1 MKTLLTACA
10 GVIALSVSMAHAETG
25 ADSYNLVQKG
35 RYLATVGD
43 CTACHTLPGK
53 PLFSGGVILDTPFGK
68 LAGANITPDPG
79 NGIGRWTFEDFQNA
93 MSKGHGLGGKRLYG
107 AMPYTAYT
115 KVRREDNLAIFAY
128 LKTVDASDN
137 KVETNQLPFP
147 FNVRTSLIG
156 WNLLNFTE
164 GEFKANPQ
172 KSEQWNRGAY
182 LVEGL
187 GHCGTCHTPKNL
199 TGGDKGDQFLTGAN
213 LQHWVAPNITSSGHD
228 GLQAWNETDI
238 VQYLKT
244 GANRFDIASGPMAE
258 EVEHSSQ
265 HWSDQ
270 DLMAVAVYL
279 KALAPTG
286 DKPAFQLT
294 PDAPGDERA
303 VVLPQ
308 RIERPGAGVYASYC
322 ARCHGAQGEGTAV
335 HDTPSAG
342 GSASDA
348 ATNVRYPALAGN
360 PAVLA
365 RNPLSVVRIVL
376 EGGRTAQTATGPTP
390 IAMPPF
396 GGKLTAAQ
404 VSDVVSYVRGAWGN
418 RADPVSPAAVQALN
432 EALAP

>member
-10 GVIALSVSMAHAETG
+10 GLIALSVSLAHAETG

-53 PLFSGGVILDTPFGK
+53 PLFSGGVVLDTPFGK
-68 LAGANITPDPG
+68 LAGANITPDPV
-79 NGIGRWTFEDFQNA
+79 NGIGRWTFDDFQNA
-93 MSKGHGLGGKRLYG
+93 MSKGHGLDGKRLYG

-128 LKTVDASDN
+128 LKTVDASDH

-156 WNLLNFTE
+156 WNLLNFKE
-164 GEFKANPQ
+164 GEFKADPQ

-187 GHCGTCHTPKNL
+187 GHCGTCHTPKNI
-199 TGGDKGDQFLTGAN
+199 TGGDKGGQFLTGAN
-213 LQHWVAPNITSSGHD
+213 LQNWVAPNITSTGHD
-228 GLQAWNETDI
+228 GLQAWNENDI

-265 HWSDQ
+265 HWNDQ

-279 KALAPTG
+279 KDGAKPVDAPKPVAATDASMVAGKAIYADRCSACHTPNGEGAAHLFPKLAMAPLINSNDPSSLIRVVLAGSRAGATDAAPTAPAM
-286 DKPAFQLT
+286 PAFGWNLSDDNVADVLTYVRNTWGNAAPAVSSAEVKDVREALT
-294 PDAPGDERA
+294 P
-303 VVLPQ
+303 
-308 RIERPGAGVYASYC
+308 
-322 ARCHGAQGEGTAV
+322 
-335 HDTPSAG
+335 
-342 GSASDA
+342 
-348 ATNVRYPALAGN
+348 
-360 PAVLA
+360 
-365 RNPLSVVRIVL
+365 
-376 EGGRTAQTATGPTP
+376 
-390 IAMPPF
+390 
-396 GGKLTAAQ
+396 K
-404 VSDVVSYVRGAWGN
+404 
-418 RADPVSPAAVQALN
+418 
-432 EALAP
+432 

>member
-1 MKTLLTACA
+1 MKTLLTVCA
-10 GVIALSVSMAHAETG
+10 GLLGLSVSLAYAETG
-25 ADSYNLVQKG
+25 ADSYNLVTKG
-35 RYLATVGD
+35 RYLSTVGD

-79 NGIGRWTFEDFQNA
+79 TGIGRWTFEDFQNA
-93 MSKGHGLGGKRLYG
+93 MSRGHGLDGKRLYG
-107 AMPYTAYT
+107 AMPFTAYT

-128 LKTVDASDN
+128 LKTVDPVDN

-172 KSEQWNRGAY
+172 KSDQWNRGAY

-199 TGGDKGDQFLTGAN
+199 TGGDKNDQFLTGAN
-213 LQHWVAPNITSSGHD
+213 LQHWVAPNITSTGRD
-228 GLQAWNETDI
+228 GLGAWNEQDI

-265 HWSDQ
+265 HWNDQ

-279 KALAPTG
+279 KDGA
-286 DKPAFQLT
+286 KPAEAAKPLAASEASMVAGQAIYADRCSACHTPNGEGVPQLF
-294 PDAPGDERA
+294 PKLAMAPLINSNDPSSLIR
-303 VVLPQ
+303 VVL
-308 RIERPGAGVYASYC
+308 
-322 ARCHGAQGEGTAV
+322 T
-335 HDTPSAG
+335 
-342 GSASDA
+342 
-348 ATNVRYPALAGN
+348 
-360 PAVLA
+360 
-365 RNPLSVVRIVL
+365 
-376 EGGRTAQTATGPTP
+376 
-390 IAMPPF
+390 
-396 GGKLTAAQ
+396 
-404 VSDVVSYVRGAWGN
+404 GN
-418 RADPVSPAAVQALN
+418 RAGATDAAPTAPAMPAFGWNLSDENVADVLTYVRNTWGNAAPAVSSGNVKGVR
-432 EALAP
+432 EALRPK